1 MSSKKRSLQK
11 KFPCRDNVIHTL
23 YELLGDPEETFPPS
37 IYFYGHSGT
46 GKTSILTKFLKRTHS
61 KTIILDCIECYTS
74 RILYENILNKFHSH
88 HLRKEDNFAP
98 YMKCETLKDFITDLQ
113 QIGVDSDNND
123 EEEETSSY
131 IICLDN
137 AERVRDMDAN
147 ILPAFMRLPELTGL
161 NICCILVSQLPF
173 EKYYTKMGLP
183 EQMSIYLPQY
193 NKNEVQK
200 ILTDD
205 FERVRDRLL
214 SRLRKNPPMQLAV
227 DIERAEETIS
237 GLTSDFY
244 GNFLNVFLSV
254 FYKACRDLPELKVVS
269 TDCFDIYVEPVLNGT
284 IDKNDVSRLWR
295 HITNPLKI
303 ALAQV
308 YMRMDQDTEVR
319 VEGTFE
325 ANQSVKKLAQSLE
338 LPYYGKYL
346 LIAAFLASH
355 NSAKEDKR
363 LFVKHHGKQRKRL
376 QTVNARAK
384 VSEKMSTSLGPKS
397 FSIDRLLAIFYAIL
411 DEKVGLTCNLL
422 AQISTLVHL
431 KLLSYV
437 SGENN
442 VVEGSAKLQCTVGL
456 EFILYIGK
464 VVGFNVRQYL
474 CDFM

>member
-1 MSSKKRSLQK
+1 MSSKKRSLLK
-11 KFPCRDNVIHTL
+11 KFPCRESVIQSL
-23 YELLGDPEETFPPS
+23 FELLDDPTETFPPS
-37 IYFYGHSGT
+37 IYLYGHSGT
-46 GKTSILTKFLKRTHS
+46 GKTSILTKFLKHTNS
-61 KTIILDCIECYTS
+61 KTVILDCIECYTS
-74 RILYENILNKFHSH
+74 RILYESILNKLHSH
-88 HLRKEDNFAP
+88 RLRKEDNFAP
-98 YMKCETLKDFITDLQ
+98 YMKCETLKDFISDLQ
-113 QIGVDSDNND
+113 QTGSDNEVDDDD
-123 EEEETSSY
+123 EETSY

-173 EKYYTKMGLP
+173 EKYYTKGGLP
-183 EQMSIYLPQY
+183 DQISIYCPQY
-193 NKNEVQK
+193 SKNEVQK
-200 ILTDD
+200 ILTED
-205 FERVRDRLL
+205 FERVRERLL
-214 SRLRKNPPMQLAV
+214 RRLRKDPPMKLAV
-227 DIERAEETIS
+227 DIERAEEIIS
-237 GLTSDFY
+237 ELTSDFY

-295 HITNPLKI
+295 HITNPLKT
-303 ALAQV
+303 ALSQV
-308 YMRMDQDTEVR
+308 YMRMDQELEIRTDE
-319 VEGTFE
+319 TFVT
-325 ANQSVKKLAQSLE
+325 NQSVKKLAQSLE

-363 LFVKHHGKQRKRL
+363 LFVKHHGKQRKRM
-376 QTVNARAK
+376 QAVNAKAK
-384 VSEKMSTSLGPKS
+384 VTEKMSTSLGPKS

>member
-1 MSSKKRSLQK
+1 MSPKKRSLVK
-11 KFPCRDNVIHTL
+11 KFPCRENIINTL
-23 YELLGDPEETFPPS
+23 NELLNDPEETFPPS
-37 IYFYGHSGT
+37 IYAFGLSGT
-46 GKTSILTKFLKRTHS
+46 GKTAILTKFLKHTKS
-61 KTIILDCIECYTS
+61 KTVILDCIECYS
-74 RILYENILNKFHSH
+74 SKILYESILNKFHSH
-88 HLRKEDNFAP
+88 HLRKEHNYAP
-98 YMKCETLKDFITDLQ
+98 YLKCETLKDFIGDLQ
-113 QIGVDSDNND
+113 QSRTDKDHD
-123 EEEETSSY
+123 SSY

-183 EQMSIYLPQY
+183 EVITIYFPQY
-193 NKNEVQK
+193 SKNEVQK

-205 FERVRDRLL
+205 FEKVRDRLL
-214 SRLRKNPPMQLAV
+214 KRLKNDPPIQLSV
-227 DIERAEETIS
+227 DIEKALDTVSNLSSE
-237 GLTSDFY
+237 FY

-269 TDCFDIYVEPVLNGT
+269 TDCFDVYVEPVVNGT

-295 HITNPLKI
+295 HITNPLKT
-303 ALAQV
+303 ALSQV
-308 YMRMDQDTEVR
+308 YMRMDQSDELR
-319 VEGTFE
+319 NGATFE

-363 LFVKHHGKQRKRL
+363 LFVKHHGKQRKRM

-384 VSEKMSTSLGPKS
+384 VSDKMSTSLGPKS